1 MDDDGKDV
9 EEGQPGEILVKGP
22 VITKGYYGNPQ
33 ATKDSFL
40 DGWFCTGDIGVWKN
54 GLPYIVDRKKVFYLL
69 LSSNFKYIL
78 TFFQELI
85 KYKGIQVAPAELE
98 ALLLTHPKILDAAVI
113 GVQTEATEVP
123 RAYVV
128 KGGDVTEKD
137 IEDFVKAKV
146 ADHKRLR
153 GGVRFLDAV
162 PKSPAGKILRKELR
176 EQAFREGRKEG
187 ARL

>member
-1 MDDDGKDV
+1 
-9 EEGQPGEILVKGP
+9 
-22 VITKGYYGNPQ
+22 
-33 ATKDSFL
+33 
-40 DGWFCTGDIGVWKN
+40 
-54 GLPYIVDRKKVFYLL
+54 
-69 LSSNFKYIL
+69 
-78 TFFQELI
+78 
-85 KYKGIQVAPAELE
+85 
-98 ALLLTHPKILDAAVI
+98 LLLTHPKILDTAVI

-128 KGGDVTEKD
+128 KGGDVTGQE
-137 IEDFVKAKV
+137 IEDFVRAKV

-176 EQAFREGRKEG
+176 EQAVREGRKEG